1 MWHRNRQQKLQPI
14 ILHIAAFNSRHSFS
28 SLILLSQSLWQLAV
42 KMFRQTTMS
51 LSFLAKSVARAQ
63 KTSAKKKEL
72 LLLRHVHTRT
82 PRVPRSAPLNNTFF
96 SPNILDSH
104 KRLQARRRDF
114 SKYNLTGDRRQF
126 LVRVVL
132 NSTYLADI
140 SSLIP
145 RSRNR
150 LVNVTPVVPVTS
162 SGYLKHTRKTQSSE
176 TTAKLLKRGHQ
187 VSSNLSVTALVFLY
201 CPVFICIILP
211 RIASGR
217 ETHVVWRV
225 RPGCIVKYLAHLK
238 KFSNFKVTFWNL
250 ETLSVS

>member
-1 MWHRNRQQKLQPI
+1 M
-14 ILHIAAFNSRHSFS
+14 
-28 SLILLSQSLWQLAV
+28 
-42 KMFRQTTMS
+42 
-51 LSFLAKSVARAQ
+51 
-63 KTSAKKKEL
+63 
-72 LLLRHVHTRT
+72 
-82 PRVPRSAPLNNTFF
+82 
-96 SPNILDSH
+96 
-104 KRLQARRRDF
+104 
-114 SKYNLTGDRRQF
+114 
-126 LVRVVL
+126 

-187 VSSNLSVTALVFLY
+187 VSSNLSEAALVFLY

-225 RPGCIVKYLAHLK
+225 RPGCKVKYLAHLK

-250 ETLSVS
+250 ETLSVFMAEIKIYALCSKLLVSLSYVALLI

>member
-1 MWHRNRQQKLQPI
+1 MTDFRREGGTSRSI
-14 ILHIAAFNSRHSFS
+14 I
-28 SLILLSQSLWQLAV
+28 
-42 KMFRQTTMS
+42 
-51 LSFLAKSVARAQ
+51 
-63 KTSAKKKEL
+63 
-72 LLLRHVHTRT
+72 
-82 PRVPRSAPLNNTFF
+82 
-96 SPNILDSH
+96 
-104 KRLQARRRDF
+104 
-114 SKYNLTGDRRQF
+114 
-126 LVRVVL
+126 RVVL

-145 RSRNR
+145 RSRNK

-187 VSSNLSVTALVFLY
+187 VSSNLSETALVFLY

-225 RPGCIVKYLAHLK
+225 RPGCIFKYLAHLN

-250 ETLSVS
+250 ETLSVFMAEIKIYALCSKLLVSLSYVALLI

>member
-1 MWHRNRQQKLQPI
+1 M
-14 ILHIAAFNSRHSFS
+14 
-28 SLILLSQSLWQLAV
+28 
-42 KMFRQTTMS
+42 
-51 LSFLAKSVARAQ
+51 
-63 KTSAKKKEL
+63 
-72 LLLRHVHTRT
+72 
-82 PRVPRSAPLNNTFF
+82 
-96 SPNILDSH
+96 
-104 KRLQARRRDF
+104 
-114 SKYNLTGDRRQF
+114 
-126 LVRVVL
+126 

-150 LVNVTPVVPVTS
+150 LVNVTPVVPVIS

-187 VSSNLSVTALVFLY
+187 VSSNLSETALVFLY

-225 RPGCIVKYLAHLK
+225 RPGCIVKYFEEIFEFQGYFLESRNTFSVVIER
-238 KFSNFKVTFWNL
+238 KFFMAEIKIYALCSKLLVS
-250 ETLSVS
+250 LSYVALLI